1 MPADYGMWVNVLSH
15 KLKKRMNAALSEFG
29 ITAVQSRIMR
39 YIMDKEAQGP
49 VFQRDV
55 EKTFEMSRST
65 ATAILQLLE
74 KNGVIRRESVPK
86 DARLKSLVPTEKA
99 QQIDERVRACIAEN
113 QRLMIE
119 GLSEGQ
125 LLLFLEVVK
134 HMSENLD
141 CVGSTENKC

>member
-74 KNGVIRRESVPK
+74 KNGVIRRESVPE

>member
-74 KNGVIRRESVPK
+74 KNGVIRRESVPE

-99 QQIDERVRACIAEN
+99 QQIDERVRACMAEN

>member
-99 QQIDERVRACIAEN
+99 QQIDERVRACMAEN